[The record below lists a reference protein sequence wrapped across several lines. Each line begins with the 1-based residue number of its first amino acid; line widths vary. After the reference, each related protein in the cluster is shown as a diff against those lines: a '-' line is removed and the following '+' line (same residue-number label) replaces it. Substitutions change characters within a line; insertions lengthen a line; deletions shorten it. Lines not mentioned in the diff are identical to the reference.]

1 MSQSTDTYLLLLWEP
16 FRVSPPGSPRPS
28 AAPPP
33 LPAAFGW
40 PVTKARESHED
51 LQCRVIKG
59 VSLRT
64 SDCSPNTILTFI
76 FFSGKYEDK
85 SLCECHDPPVDL
97 IPVPLGQVY
106 PMEINFIYISP
117 RGFWMW
123 VVFLGALAFNSAHG
137 TSGTIP
143 GVELRVELKLW
154 GPQTCLHPIFP
165 GWIRRYLL
173 NSGLEQQA
181 WISMWAGHSFL
192 GLSCGWP

>member
-59 VSLRT
+59 VSEDLWLLPQHNFDIYLLQWEIWRQKSVWMPWST
-64 SDCSPNTILTFI
+64 SRPHPSS
-76 FFSGKYEDK
+76 SGTGISHGDK
-85 SLCECHDPPVDL
+85 L
-97 IPVPLGQVY
+97 Y
-106 PMEINFIYISP
+106 IYISP
-117 RGFWMW
+117 RGFWMR